1 MRSERKILTVA
12 EYAAKHLP
20 DVTPAPITLYDVA
33 VATMRRLFPNSRYVR
48 EIDRKMK
55 VAALI
60 AASRQPCRMKACPFP
75 VVDLENG
82 LCRGHAA
89 DRLAQFSYLPS
100 ALGCKTVPQ
109 PRTHAHA

>member
-60 AASRQPCRMKACPFP
+60 AASRALRVWMLLPRSFSMLSRNCRIAFACISSKVRSDGFLP
-75 VVDLENG
+75 VVWLK
-82 LCRGHAA
+82 C
-89 DRLAQFSYLPS
+89 
-100 ALGCKTVPQ
+100 
-109 PRTHAHA
+109 